1 MITTDDV
8 KKVAELARLELTGD
22 ELERMT
28 AELAAILG
36 HIAILA
42 AASTE
47 HIAPTAQAFNLRN
60 VMRPD
65 RTIPSLPAEA
75 VLANAPDREDNY
87 FRVQAVLDDEAEDRV
102 VQE

>member
-8 KKVAELARLELTGD
+8 KKVAALARLELTAG

-28 AELAAILG
+28 ADLGAILG
-36 HIAILA
+36 HIEILA

-47 HIAPTAQAFNLRN
+47 HIAPTAQVLDLRN

-65 RTIPSLPAEA
+65 RPAPSLPAEA

-87 FRVQAVLDDEAEDRV
+87 FRVQAVLDDEVEDRV

>member
-8 KKVAELARLELTGD
+8 KKVAELARLELTGE
-22 ELERMT
+22 ELARMT

-47 HIAPTAQAFNLRN
+47 HIAPTAQVLDLRN

-65 RTIPSLPAEA
+65 RTVPSLPAEA
-75 VLANAPDREDNY
+75 VLANAPDREENY